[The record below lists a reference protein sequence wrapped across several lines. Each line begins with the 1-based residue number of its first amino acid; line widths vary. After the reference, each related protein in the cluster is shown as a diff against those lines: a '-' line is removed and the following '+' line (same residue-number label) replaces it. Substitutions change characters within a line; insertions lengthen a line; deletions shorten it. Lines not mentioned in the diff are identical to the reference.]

1 MKRHLLLGFF
11 LLLSYGYA
19 QAANNNYYILGIQD
33 YAKSAITVAREYE
46 SLAQYLAKTL
56 GKPVR
61 IESVKTADE
70 YLKKADAKRYDFM
83 FGPPS
88 MIMAANKRAG
98 YEPLVKV
105 PGLLSHSF
113 MALSST
119 GIAFP
124 EDMKGKRIGFYE
136 KDAMIT
142 QLAIAQLKSENIDPE
157 TYFSK
162 ITYYRD
168 FNDVLTAMKYNVIDV
183 GVANATLYNVWTAR
197 GNDLNAIMSGKG
209 VPHLT
214 FAVRPDFPPAQRAAL
229 NQSLLKAHLDGEGKV
244 FFKYNGY
251 PNFETAQLKDYE
263 ELVAVLGIK

>member
-1 MKRHLLLGFF
+1 MKKYLLLA
-11 LLLSYGYA
+11 LSLVFTIGQP
-19 QAANNNYYILGIQD
+19 QAANNYYILGIQD
-33 YAKSAITVAREYE
+33 YAKSAITLTSEYE
-46 SLAQYLAKTL
+46 ALTSYL
-56 GKPVR
+56 GKALGKQVR
-61 IESVKTADE
+61 VESVKTADE

-124 EDMKGKRIGFYE
+124 EDMKGKRVGFYE

-142 QLAIAQLKSENIDPE
+142 QLALAQLKAENIDPA

-183 GVANATLYNVWTAR
+183 GVANATLYNVWTGR

-214 FAVRPDFPPAQRAAL
+214 FAIRPDFPAAQRAAVT
-229 NQSLLKAHLDGEGKV
+229 QALLKAHLDGDGRI

-251 PNFETAQLKDYE
+251 PNFEPAAVKDYD
-263 ELVAVLGIK
+263 ELVATLGIK